1 MDQDQKKKKMLYIMS
16 HAAEGGYDTSKF
28 TTYLKSI
35 YGPQFKLGESIDM
48 WTLDEVKKIVEEY
61 NGAEMLLSGLLVGG
75 KIDMNILKSQLM
87 QP

>member
-1 MDQDQKKKKMLYIMS
+1 MS

-28 TTYLKSI
+28 TAYLKTQ

-61 NGAEMLLSGLLVGG
+61 NMADMLTSSLLVGG
-75 KIDMNILKSQLM
+75 KIDMNILKSQL